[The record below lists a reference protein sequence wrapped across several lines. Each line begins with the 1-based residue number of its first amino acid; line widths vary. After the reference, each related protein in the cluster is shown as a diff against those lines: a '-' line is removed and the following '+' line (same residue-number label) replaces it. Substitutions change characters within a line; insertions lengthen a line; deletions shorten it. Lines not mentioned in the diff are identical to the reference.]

1 MELIKKINFNRLGDN
16 RGKLISIEQNNDIP
30 FKIKRVYYLY
40 DTNKDTSRGFHAH
53 KNLEQVAICLNGS
66 CKIILDDGKNRGSV
80 ILNSAEF
87 GLYIDNNKWR
97 EIHDFS
103 SDCVLLVLA
112 SEYYCEEDYIRN
124 YQDFLE
130 FLKE

>member
-40 DTNKDTSRGFHAH
+40 DTNKDISRGYHAH
-53 KNLEQVAICLNGS
+53 KNLEQVAICLKGS
-66 CKIILDDGKNRGSV
+66 CKIVLDDGKNRDSV
-80 ILNSAEF
+80 ILSSPEF

-112 SEYYCEEDYIRN
+112 SEYYCEQDYIRN

-130 FLKE
+130 FSKE